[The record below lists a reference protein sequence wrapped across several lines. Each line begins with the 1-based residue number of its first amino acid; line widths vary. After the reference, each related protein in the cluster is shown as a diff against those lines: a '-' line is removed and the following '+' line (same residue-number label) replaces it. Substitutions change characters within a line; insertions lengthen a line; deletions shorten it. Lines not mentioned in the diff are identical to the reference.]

1 MLVTMTEPI
10 QGRARVLFL
19 AHHFPPI
26 GGVVGRN
33 VATARFLPDYGYEP
47 LVLTGPGETG
57 GRWAPRDARLLER
70 VAGVPSRRVAGPV
83 PGPRLQ
89 LPARLS
95 RWTEQRPP
103 DVKRWVAGAVGA
115 AMELEGRFD
124 VLFANLIPYETADA
138 ASAIASKLGIP
149 WVADLEDPWALD
161 EMRVHPTAVNRRID
175 MRRMLRGLASASALI
190 MSCPEAAHRVRSEI
204 PRWRDKVVTSIAH
217 GFDHEDYAGAPPQRT
232 DRAFRVVHTGALH
245 TELGR
250 DHRRTRW
257 ARRLLGGT
265 SLDVD
270 ILTRSHVYLL
280 EAIERVE
287 AARPELAGRIE
298 LHLAGRLTDADREVA
313 GRFPRVTE
321 YGQLPHAET
330 VALARSADLLFVP
343 MHELPEGSRA
353 GLVPCKTY
361 EYLATGRP
369 ILAAVPDGDARDL
382 LARFARVSI
391 CRPSDVPAL
400 AAAIAELVAREGS
413 RWADAAAP
421 PSRAEQ
427 QLLSS
432 YERRHLT
439 GRIADVLDEVLA
451 ARRGARAGAGRRP
464 AMAAG

>member
-1 MLVTMTEPI
+1 MLVSMIQPI

-57 GRWAPRDARLLER
+57 GRWAPSDARLLER
-70 VAGVPSRRVAGPV
+70 VADVPTRRIAGPL
-83 PGPRLQ
+83 PRLRPK

-103 DVKRWVAGAVGA
+103 EVKRWVAGAIGA
-115 AMELEGRFD
+115 ATELEGRFD
-124 VLFANLIPYETADA
+124 VLLANLIPYETADA
-138 ASAIASKLGIP
+138 ASAIAYKLGIP

-161 EMRVHPTAVNRRID
+161 EMRVHPTAINRRID

-204 PRWRDKVVTSIAH
+204 PQWREKIVTSIAH
-217 GFDHEDYAGAPPQRT
+217 GFDSEDYVGAPRRRA

-250 DHRRTRW
+250 DHRKSRW

-265 SLDVD
+265 SFDVD

-280 EAIERVE
+280 EAIKRVE

-298 LHLAGRLTDADREVA
+298 LHLVGRLTDADREVA
-313 GRFPRVTE
+313 SRFPRVTE
-321 YGQLPHAET
+321 YGQLPHADT

-382 LARFARVSI
+382 LAQFARVSI
-391 CRPSDVPAL
+391 CRPSNVPAL
-400 AAAIAELVAREGS
+400 AAAIAELVAREGT

-421 PSRAEQ
+421 PGRAEQ
-427 QLLSS
+427 ELLST

-439 GRIADVLDEVLA
+439 GRIAGVLDEVLA
-451 ARRGARAGAGRRP
+451 TRPGGRGGSERRLALAPG
-464 AMAAG
+464 

>member
-1 MLVTMTEPI
+1 MLVAMSQPI
-10 QGRARVLFL
+10 HGKARVLFL

-33 VATARFLPDYGYEP
+33 VATARFLPDYGYQP
-47 LVLTGPGETG
+47 LVLTGPGETV
-57 GRWAPRDARLLER
+57 GRWAPRDARLLEH
-70 VAGVPSRRVAGPV
+70 VADVPLQRI
-83 PGPRLQ
+83 PGPPPGRRLE

-103 DVKRWVAGAVGA
+103 AVGSWVAGAIETA
-115 AMELEGRFD
+115 AELEGHFD
-124 VLFANLIPYETADA
+124 LLLANLIPYETAEA
-138 ASAIASKLGIP
+138 GSAIAAKLGIP

-161 EMRVHPTAVNRRID
+161 EMRVHPTAINRRID
-175 MRRMLRGLASASALI
+175 MRRMLRGLGSASALI
-190 MSCPEAAHRVRSEI
+190 MSCPEAAHRVRREI
-204 PRWRDKVVTSIAH
+204 PQWRDKIVTSIAH
-217 GFDHEDYAGAPPQRT
+217 GFNREEYVGAPPKRS

-257 ARRLLGGT
+257 ARRLMRGT

-287 AARPELAGRIE
+287 ATRPDLAGRIE
-298 LHLAGRLTDADREVA
+298 LHLAGGLTDADREVA
-313 GRFPRVTE
+313 QRFPRVVAH
-321 YGQLPHAET
+321 GQLPHADT

-369 ILAAVPDGDARDL
+369 ILAALPDGDARDL
-382 LARFARVSI
+382 LARFARASI
-391 CRPSDVPAL
+391 CRPSDVPAM
-400 AAAIAELVAREGS
+400 AAAIAELAAREGP
-413 RWADAAAP
+413 RWAAAAAP

-427 QLLSS
+427 ELLWAH
-432 YERRHLT
+432 ERHQLT
-439 GRIADVLDEVLA
+439 GRIAAVLDEVLA
-451 ARRGARAGAGRRP
+451 DRRVVGARPGCRP
-464 AMAAG
+464 ALAAG